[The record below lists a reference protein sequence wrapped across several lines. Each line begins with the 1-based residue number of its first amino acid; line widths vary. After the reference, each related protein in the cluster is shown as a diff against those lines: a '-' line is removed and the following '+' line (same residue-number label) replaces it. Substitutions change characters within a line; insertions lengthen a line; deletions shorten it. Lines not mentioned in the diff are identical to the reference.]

1 MFGFIKYKM
10 LISTLALT
18 VCWGGPAMVGSR
30 KSVLLL
36 LIVTGGE
43 LGGTLEAGARGP
55 GGMTG
60 EVVDLGEAEVSHTP
74 EAGGHTPVG
83 ASAGLGGKVTSHEL
97 LEEVALLDRHA
108 GRDAAI
114 PHVHHMLTGPAARSE
129 EISGKSRLRS

>member
-1 MFGFIKYKM
+1 
-10 LISTLALT
+10 
-18 VCWGGPAMVGSR
+18 MVGSR

-55 GGMTG
+55 GGVTG
-60 EVVDLGEAEVSHTP
+60 EIVDLGEAEVGHAP

-83 ASAGLGGKVTSHEL
+83 ASTGGLGGEITGHKL
-97 LEEVALLDRHA
+97 LEEVALLYRHA

-114 PHVHHMLTGPAARSE
+114 PHVHHMLTGPAAARSE
-129 EISGKSRLRS
+129 EIAGKSRLSR